1 MLKLLSR
8 IIWEAFQ
15 WVGLFGGLLGLVT
28 GLALIF
34 NSSAVFR
41 VSERMNVWISTR
53 QAMRSWDQPIDVER
67 ALYRSHRL
75 VGILMLIGALFTLY
89 VLVLRLRGPEL
100 TSLLSSFFRLPVAAW
115 IAISLRIF
123 LVAANVA
130 ALFIA
135 ATILLR
141 PSALKGLEAWANRSF
156 SGRGSA
162 RAWDIPRPSVDPI
175 AVANPRLVGTALA
188 IAGAYVVLAI
198 GYTRVVA

>member
-34 NSSAVFR
+34 NSSVVFR

-53 QAMRSWDQPIDVER
+53 KAMRPWDQPIEVER
-67 ALYRSHRL
+67 AVYRAHRL
-75 VGILMLIGALFTLY
+75 VGILLLTGALFTLY
-89 VLVLRLRGPEL
+89 VLLLRLGGPEL

-115 IAISLRIF
+115 IATSVRIF
-123 LVAANVA
+123 LIVVNLA
-130 ALFIA
+130 ALFVA
-135 ATILLR
+135 AAMLLR

-156 SGRGSA
+156 SGRGA
-162 RAWDIPRPSVDPI
+162 TRAWEIPRPSADPI
-175 AVANPRLVGTALA
+175 AVANPRLVGAALA
-188 IAGAYVVLAI
+188 VAGAYVVLAI
-198 GYTRVVA
+198 GYTRFVA